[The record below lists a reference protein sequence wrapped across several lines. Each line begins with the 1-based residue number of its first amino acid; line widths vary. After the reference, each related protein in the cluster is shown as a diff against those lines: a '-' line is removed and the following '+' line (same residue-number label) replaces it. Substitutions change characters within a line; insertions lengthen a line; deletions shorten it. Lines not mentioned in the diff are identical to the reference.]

1 MEDNNIK
8 FNKYSRKTKFSKLL
22 TIMQGNIRM
31 ELDENNS
38 RLWIYYHDRFEIIK
52 NINETLEKQ
61 GILNKAII
69 FLK

>member
-1 MEDNNIK
+1 
-8 FNKYSRKTKFSKLL
+8 
-22 TIMQGNIRM
+22 MQGNIRM

-69 FLK
+69 FFEINKHGIWPMDELKQHKTNEYKEK